1 MNCSNSSKRT
11 ATGECRRRFRL
22 PFLTS
27 GIDNVRVRLALLVLI
42 AAIPLL
48 MLSGTIALQNY
59 RMALD
64 VSAQTAARWRESAI
78 ARHEAAVGG
87 AEQMMIALSQ
97 TTGLLGRDPDAC
109 RQSLKSVLDL
119 QRDRYSNLALLGADG
134 TLRCT
139 AMPVPPTVTP
149 ALLAARNAALFAAA
163 AHRRGFVLG
172 PVRESALAGG
182 RVIPAAMPL
191 YRDGTLA
198 GFLYA
203 GLRIGWFASDW
214 FAGTGDSHIPNLTA
228 VWIADPGDVLT
239 QVAATGEQGLPP
251 APVLRA
257 LLEGATI
264 IDAVSAGGAPYAYA
278 SGSLGHGYR
287 LLIAYPAT
295 DDQAAARQVLIH
307 RLMQLAALLLL
318 GLAAV
323 AIGTH
328 VALVQPLD
336 RLGRTVR
343 RWRIGGTFDATALS
357 TAPVELRELA
367 KSFADATRAIAE
379 HAARSEAAVSQQ
391 ELAMKEI
398 HHRVKNNLQ
407 IVASLLNL
415 QASRIR
421 QPEAKAEFASARD
434 RVRALAT
441 LHRHLYSEGEVH
453 TINMRSFLTE
463 LCGQLFTAMGE
474 REGTRITLNIEAS
487 ELQMSSDQAVP
498 LSLIVTEAVSNALK
512 YAFPNGRTG
521 AVDVLL
527 KNHGS
532 EAELTICDNGIG
544 IPAGRADTDMGVRD
558 GIGLTLIRGFA
569 RQLGATLTVR
579 ENDGTCY
586 TLIMP
591 LKREAELAEV

>member
-1 MNCSNSSKRT
+1 M
-11 ATGECRRRFRL
+11 
-22 PFLTS
+22 TS
-27 GIDNVRVRLALLVLI
+27 GLDNVRVRLALLVLI

-48 MLSGTIALQNY
+48 LLSGTIALQNY

-97 TTGLLGRDPDAC
+97 TSGLLGRDATVC

-119 QRDRYSNLALLGADG
+119 QRGRYSNLALVDG
-134 TLRCT
+134 NGDLRCT
-139 AMPVPPTVTP
+139 AAPLPQGMTQA
-149 ALLAARNAALFAAA
+149 ALDERNKALFAAA
-163 AHRRGFVLG
+163 ARDRVFTLG
-172 PVRESALAGG
+172 PVRDSILSTGKI
-182 RVIPAAMPL
+182 IPAAMPL
-191 YRDGTLA
+191 FHGGTLA
-198 GFLYA
+198 GYLYA
-203 GLRIGWFASDW
+203 GLRIGWFASN
-214 FAGTGDSHIPNLTA
+214 AGDVIPNLTA
-228 VWIADPGDVLT
+228 VWIADQNGTLT
-239 QVAATGEQGLPP
+239 QAAAVGSAGLPP
-251 APVLRA
+251 PRVLNT
-257 LLEGATI
+257 LMESSTI
-264 IDAVSAGGAPYAYA
+264 IEATSAGGEPYAYA
-278 SGSLGHGYR
+278 SAGLGHGYR
-287 LLIAYPAT
+287 LLIAYPAS
-295 DDQAAARQVLIH
+295 DDQAQARHLLIR
-307 RLMQLAALLLL
+307 RLAQLAALLLL
-318 GLAAV
+318 GLTAV

-336 RLGRTVR
+336 RLSNAVR
-343 RWRIGGTFDATALS
+343 RWRIGGSFDPRPLAR
-357 TAPVELRELA
+357 APIELRELA
-367 KSFADATRAIAE
+367 KSFADATSAIAE
-379 HAARSEAAVSQQ
+379 HAARSEAAVGQQ

-441 LHRHLYSEGEVH
+441 LHRHLYSEGEVQ

-463 LCGQLFTAMGE
+463 LCGQLFAAMGE
-474 REGTRITLNIEAS
+474 REGTRISLHIEAS

-512 YAFPNGRTG
+512 YAFPHGRAG

-527 KNHGS
+527 QSRGS

-544 IPAGRADTDMGVRD
+544 IPAGRAETDMGVRD

-586 TLIMP
+586 TLVMP

>member
-1 MNCSNSSKRT
+1 
-11 ATGECRRRFRL
+11 
-22 PFLTS
+22 LTS
-27 GIDNVRVRLALLVLI
+27 GLDNVRVRLALLVLI

-97 TTGLLGRDPDAC
+97 TTGLLGRDPDTC

-119 QRDRYSNLALLGADG
+119 QRDRYSNLALVAADG

-139 AMPVPPTVTP
+139 ATPVPPSVNP
-149 ALLAARNAALFAAA
+149 ANLAARNASLFAAA
-163 AHRRGFVLG
+163 AHTRGFTLG
-172 PVRESALAGG
+172 PVRESALSGG
-182 RVIPAAMPL
+182 TVIPAVMPL
-191 YRDGTLA
+191 YEDGRLA

-203 GLRIGWFASDW
+203 GLRIGWFAS
-214 FAGTGDSHIPNLTA
+214 TGGALVPNLTA
-228 VWIADPGDVLT
+228 VWIADPDNVLT
-239 QVAATGEQGLPP
+239 QVAATGKAGLPP
-251 APVLRA
+251 APILQA
-257 LLEGATI
+257 LLADSAI
-264 IDAVSAGGAPYAYA
+264 IDAMSAGGAPYAYA

-295 DDQAAARQVLIH
+295 ADQAAARQVLIR
-307 RLMQLAALLLL
+307 RLEQLAALLLL

-336 RLGRTVR
+336 RLRDAVR
-343 RWRIGGTFDATALS
+343 RWRIGGAFDERPLG

-367 KSFADATRAIAE
+367 ASFADATRAIAE
-379 HAARSEAAVSQQ
+379 HASRSEAAVSQQ

-421 QPEAKAEFASARD
+421 APEAKAEFASARD

-463 LCGQLFTAMGE
+463 LCGQLFAAMGE
-474 REGTRITLNIEAS
+474 REGTRISLNIEAS

-527 KNHGS
+527 KNRGS
-532 EAELTICDNGIG
+532 EAELTVCDNGIG
-544 IPAGRADTDMGVRD
+544 IPAGRAETDMGVRD

-586 TLIMP
+586 TLVMP

>member
-1 MNCSNSSKRT
+1 
-11 ATGECRRRFRL
+11 
-22 PFLTS
+22 
-27 GIDNVRVRLALLVLI
+27 VRVRLALLVLI

-59 RMALD
+59 RMALG

-97 TTGLLGRDPDAC
+97 TPGLLEVDDTAC
-109 RQSLKSVLDL
+109 RQSLTSVLSL
-119 QRDRYSNLALLGADG
+119 QRSRYSNLALMSADG
-134 TLRCT
+134 ALLCT
-139 AMPVPPTVTP
+139 AAPLPDGIDQAM
-149 ALLAARNAALFAAA
+149 LNARNKTLFAAA
-163 AHRRGFVLG
+163 AHDHAFTLGAVRNSVLSTG
-172 PVRESALAGG
+172 K
-182 RVIPAAMPL
+182 VIPAAMPL
-191 YRDGTLA
+191 YQGTRLV
-198 GFLYA
+198 GYLYA
-203 GLRIGWFASDW
+203 GLRIGWFAST
-214 FAGTGDSHIPNLTA
+214 AGNLIPDLTA
-228 VWIADPGDVLT
+228 VWIADSAGTLT
-239 QVAATGEQGLPP
+239 QVAATDSTGLPP
-251 APVLRA
+251 PPVLAA
-257 LLEGATI
+257 LLGGSTI
-264 IDAVSAGGAPYAYA
+264 IDATSTGGAPYAYA
-278 SGSLGHGYR
+278 SAGLGHGYR

-295 DDQAAARQVLIH
+295 QDQAAARQLLSR
-307 RLMQLAALLLL
+307 RLLQLAALLLL

-323 AIGTH
+323 AVGTH

-336 RLGRTVR
+336 RLSSAVR
-343 RWRIGGTFDATALS
+343 RWRVGGSFDATALDS
-357 TAPVELRELA
+357 APIELRELA
-367 KSFADATRAIAE
+367 KSFADATSAIAE
-379 HAARSEAAVSQQ
+379 HAARSRDAVGQQ

-463 LCGQLFTAMGE
+463 LCGQLFAAMGE
-474 REGTRITLNIEAS
+474 REGTRIALHIEAS

-498 LSLIVTEAVSNALK
+498 LALIVTEAVSNALK
-512 YAFPNGRTG
+512 YAFPHGRTG

-527 KNHGS
+527 QSRGS
-532 EAELTICDNGIG
+532 EAELTICDNGVG
-544 IPAGRADTDMGVRD
+544 IPAGRAETDMGVRD

-579 ENDGTCY
+579 EDEGTCY
-586 TLIMP
+586 TLLMP

>member
-1 MNCSNSSKRT
+1 M
-11 ATGECRRRFRL
+11 
-22 PFLTS
+22 TS
-27 GIDNVRVRLALLVLI
+27 GLDNIRVRLALLVLI

-97 TTGLLGRDPDAC
+97 TPGLLGTDPAIC

-119 QRDRYSNLALLGADG
+119 QRGRYSNLALVDADG
-134 TLRCT
+134 VLRCT
-139 AMPVPPTVTP
+139 GAPLP
-149 ALLAARNAALFAAA
+149 AGISQAALDARNKTLFAAA
-163 AHRRGFVLG
+163 AHDHAFTLG
-172 PVRESALAGG
+172 PVRSSVLSSGKI
-182 RVIPAAMPL
+182 VPAAMPL
-191 YRDGTLA
+191 YQAGRLA

-203 GLRIGWFASDW
+203 GLRIGWFAST
-214 FAGTGDSHIPNLTA
+214 AGSVIPDLTA
-228 VWIADPGDVLT
+228 VWIADQDGTLT
-239 QVAATGEQGLPP
+239 QAASVGSAGLPP
-251 APVLRA
+251 PAVLKTLMQTSA
-257 LLEGATI
+257 IVQTM
-264 IDAVSAGGAPYAYA
+264 SAGGEPYAYA
-278 SGSLGHGYR
+278 SAGLGHGYR
-287 LLIAYPAT
+287 LLIAYPASE
-295 DDQAAARQVLIH
+295 DRAAARQVLLR
-307 RLMQLAALLLL
+307 RLGQLAALLLL
-318 GLAAV
+318 GLTAV

-336 RLGRTVR
+336 RLSSAVR
-343 RWRIGGTFDATALS
+343 RWRVGGAFDARALS
-357 TAPVELRELA
+357 RAPVELRELA
-367 KSFADATRAIAE
+367 KSFGDATSAIAE
-379 HAARSEAAVSQQ
+379 HAARSEAAVGQQ

-463 LCGQLFTAMGE
+463 LCGQLFAAMGE
-474 REGTRITLNIEAS
+474 REGTRISLHIEAS

-512 YAFPNGRTG
+512 YAFPHGRTG
-521 AVDVLL
+521 AVEVLL
-527 KNHGS
+527 QSRGG

-544 IPAGRADTDMGVRD
+544 IPAGRAETEMGVRD

-579 ENDGTCY
+579 EDEGTCY
-586 TLIMP
+586 TLVMP

>member
-1 MNCSNSSKRT
+1 MVRSGLDT
-11 ATGECRRRFRL
+11 VRL
-22 PFLTS
+22 
-27 GIDNVRVRLALLVLI
+27 RLALLVLI

-64 VSAQTAARWRESAI
+64 VSGQTAARWREAAI
-78 ARHEAAVGG
+78 ARHEAAIGG

-97 TTGLLGRDPDAC
+97 TSGLLGRDLDAC
-109 RQSLKSVLDL
+109 RQTLKNVLDL
-119 QRDRYSNLALLGADG
+119 QATRYSNLSLISPDG
-134 TLRCT
+134 TTRCS
-139 AMPVPPTVTP
+139 AVLP
-149 ALLAARNAALFAAA
+149 APAPAPAAVLARRQLLARTAA
-163 AHRRGFVLG
+163 AHSFSLG
-172 PVRESALAGG
+172 PVRRSTRTGEQI
-182 RVIPAAMPL
+182 IPAFMPL
-191 YRDGTLA
+191 FQDNALA

-203 GLRIGWFASDW
+203 GLRIGWFASTDD
-214 FAGTGDSHIPNLTA
+214 ALTPDLHA
-228 VWIADPGDVLT
+228 VWIADSDDHLT
-239 QVAATGEQGLPP
+239 QVASTGNEGLPP
-251 APVLRA
+251 PPALHA
-257 LLEGATI
+257 LLTNSIVVASTSTTGQ
-264 IDAVSAGGAPYAYA
+264 PYAYA
-278 SGSLGHGYR
+278 SASLGHGYR

-295 DDQAAARQVLIH
+295 ADQAAARTVLV
-307 RLMQLAALLLL
+307 RRVMQLAALLLL
-318 GLAAV
+318 GLTAV
-323 AIGTH
+323 AVGTH
-328 VALVQPLD
+328 IALVEPLD
-336 RLGRTVR
+336 QLSAAVR
-343 RWRIGGTFDATALS
+343 RWRIGGSFNPSLVS
-357 TAPVELRELA
+357 NAPLELRELA
-367 KSFADATRAIAE
+367 KSFAEASQAVAD
-379 HAARSEAAVSQQ
+379 HAARSEAAVAQQ

-441 LHRHLYSEGEVH
+441 LHRHLYSQGEVH

-463 LCGQLFTAMGE
+463 LCGQLFAAMGE
-474 REGTRITLNIEAS
+474 REGSRISLNIEAS

-512 YAFPNGRTG
+512 YAFPGGRTG

-527 KNHGS
+527 KNRGS
-532 EAELTICDNGIG
+532 EAELTVCDNGIG

-586 TLIMP
+586 TLVMP